1 MPYDD
6 PFLDTAQHDDY
17 FVRELAD
24 ISGLSENNEADV
36 NPNIR
41 AASSLSPFD
50 VDNKQVHK

>member
-24 ISGLSENNEADV
+24 ISENNEADV